1 MKTAVSLI
9 FVFFFVLPVGFFVW
23 LLIRGIKNTKADE
36 WEGEVVDK
44 NLNTKRDSDIKGKV
58 NEFYSVNFKTKTGRI
73 VKIAVNK
80 ADYSTWKA
88 GDKARKIKGKL
99 GIERI

>member
-1 MKTAVSLI
+1 MKTVVTLVM
-9 FVFFFVLPVGFFVW
+9 FFFFVLPVGFFIW
-23 LLIRGIKNTKADE
+23 LLMKGIKNTKADE

-44 NLNTKRDSDIKGKV
+44 NYNTKRDDEINGKV

-80 ADYSTWKA
+80 SDYSTWKT

>member
-1 MKTAVSLI
+1 MKSAVGL
-9 FVFFFVLPVGFFVW
+9 VMFFFFILPVGFFVW
-23 LLIRGIKNTKADE
+23 LLMKGIKNTKADE

-44 NLNTKRDSDIKGKV
+44 NFNTKRDSEDSNKI

-80 ADYSTWKA
+80 SDYSTWKE